1 MAKLGPLGL
10 PAYRNFL
17 LDEIKEATANFDVSN
32 LIGEGSYGQVYKG
45 ILGNDNMV
53 AIRCLKVRKRRGI
66 QAYTHDVELL
76 SKLRHIHLVSA
87 LGHCFEYNSEDST
100 VSTIYLVF
108 EFVPNGT
115 LRDFISGQKPI
126 WSKRIAVA
134 VEVAKGIQF
143 LQTGM
148 MPGLYSNNLKTTN
161 VLLDHSLHV
170 KLNSYNLPLLAENKN
185 KVNMLSSSGS
195 KEVSKPIVK
204 QDDKSDVYDFGVILL
219 EIIAG
224 REITSDNDVS
234 VMKDLFE
241 VGIKADKIAR
251 KQILDPAVHKECPDN
266 SVKTVMEVCVK
277 SLSEDPNDRPSIED
291 VLWNLHFAAQVQDLG
306 QGDSPS
312 RKSSSPVFTS
322 Q

>member
-1 MAKLGPLGL
+1 
-10 PAYRNFL
+10 
-17 LDEIKEATANFDVSN
+17 
-32 LIGEGSYGQVYKG
+32 
-45 ILGNDNMV
+45 MV

-76 SKLRHIHLVSA
+76 SKLRHIYLVSA

-100 VSTIYLVF
+100 VSRIYLVF

-115 LRDFISGQKPI
+115 LRDFISGKNLNAILLHGCVIHVLAPLTWVSICCTGQKPT

-185 KVNMLSSSGS
+185 KV
-195 KEVSKPIVK
+195 
-204 QDDKSDVYDFGVILL
+204 
-219 EIIAG
+219 
-224 REITSDNDVS
+224 
-234 VMKDLFE
+234 
-241 VGIKADKIAR
+241 
-251 KQILDPAVHKECPDN
+251 
-266 SVKTVMEVCVK
+266 
-277 SLSEDPNDRPSIED
+277 
-291 VLWNLHFAAQVQDLG
+291 
-306 QGDSPS
+306 
-312 RKSSSPVFTS
+312 
-322 Q
+322 